1 MIRRLWPA
9 LVWALLILVLT
20 GLPGSYFPE
29 VTSFWDWLSPD
40 KAVHVFIFG
49 VQAYLVF
56 YGIKPQYLS
65 HKQRYLF
72 VILATAATVLF
83 GLATELLQRH
93 VFYGR
98 DGNTFDF
105 LADAVGVFLGWL
117 VYYFV
122 NMRNI
127 VSKNKS

>member
-1 MIRRLWPA
+1 MRRLWPA

-29 VTSFWDWLSPD
+29 VTSFWDWLAPD
-40 KAVHVFIFG
+40 KAVHLFIFG
-49 VQAYLVF
+49 VQAYLLF
-56 YGIKPQYLS
+56 FAIKPQYLPY
-65 HKQRYLF
+65 KQRYLF
-72 VILATAATVLF
+72 VILATTATVLF
-83 GLATELLQRH
+83 GLATELLQRY

-105 LADAVGVFLGWL
+105 LADAVGVFFGWL
-117 VYYFV
+117 AYYFI

-127 VSKNKS
+127 VPKNKS